1 LPNMRGQSASKPN
14 EVPLSDVEK
23 EATEESRM

>member
-1 LPNMRGQSASKPN
+1 VRGQSASKPN